1 MAGVDHGWDPQELN
15 RAAGELFIGLSA
27 VALDSV
33 PTIDFDT
40 GTPDG
45 TANPNAESL
54 GYTAE
59 GWTASAKPTIEGD
72 RVDEEEDPVEDFIT
86 TNEVTIAGTIRQV
99 KNLARLAKL
108 TPGAV
113 YHAVAGGIEKITGGG
128 KRSFN
133 YMTAMLI
140 WEDHQEPGVFWAF
153 VLYKCVNSAGLEIAV
168 GRTKGS
174 AVAITLSGRA
184 VSTRTAGDRTFA
196 FVRYEEVVG
205 P

>member
-1 MAGVDHGWDPQELN
+1 MGVAHGWNSEELN

-40 GTPDG
+40 GTPDEDE
-45 TANPNAESL
+45 NPDAVSV

-59 GWTASAKPTIEGD
+59 GWTASAKPAIEGD
-72 RVDEEEDPVEDFIT
+72 RVDEEEDPVEDYIS
-86 TNEVTIAGTIRQV
+86 TNEVTVAGNMRQV

-108 TPGAV
+108 TPGSV
-113 YHAVAGGIEKITGGG
+113 YHAVSGGIEKITGGG

-140 WEDHQEPGVFWAF
+140 WEDHQEAGVFWGF
-153 VLYKCVNSAGLEIAV
+153 GLYKCVNTAGIELAV

-174 AVAITLSGRA
+174 AVPISLSGRA
-184 VSTRTAGDRTFA
+184 VSTRTAGDRTYFFA
-196 FVRYEEVVG
+196 KYTEVVG